1 MYVYSYLELYFNLNA
16 IAFSWQN
23 ITSLGQVVSL
33 LHTNLSLFC
42 ASNASS
48 FGRVI
53 DMEKSVLEIFGSIRS
68 ILLRN
73 NNRKLWMKS
82 GMSKSA
88 KLLQLHAPWS
98 TKLLPYDCCIL
109 DYHSNSN
116 IVFECRLVSHTGGR
130 WCSMD
135 SSKEES
141 PSSQSPEAYLG
152 ILFGPSLVRGCACSF
167 VVSSRW
173 KDHLCHEGSCEF
185 TICK

>member
-68 ILLRN
+68 IHGPQSCSLMTAVSLITIRIAISFLN
-73 NNRKLWMKS
+73 AGWFRIL
-82 GMSKSA
+82 GA
-88 KLLQLHAPWS
+88 ADAPW
-98 TKLLPYDCCIL
+98 TVQRKRVRHHKVQKLIWEFC
-109 DYHSNSN
+109 
-116 IVFECRLVSHTGGR
+116 LVLHLSAVAPALLWFHQDEKTIYV
-130 WCSMD
+130 M
-135 SSKEES
+135 KE
-141 PSSQSPEAYLG
+141 
-152 ILFGPSLVRGCACSF
+152 
-167 VVSSRW
+167 VVSSRFASNCSIRY
-173 KDHLCHEGSCEF
+173 DSHL
-185 TICK
+185 